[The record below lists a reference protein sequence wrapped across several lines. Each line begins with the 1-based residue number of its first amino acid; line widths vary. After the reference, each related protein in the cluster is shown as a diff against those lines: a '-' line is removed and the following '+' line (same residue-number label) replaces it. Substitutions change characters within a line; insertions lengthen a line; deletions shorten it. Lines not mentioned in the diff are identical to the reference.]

1 MILPKFWS
9 IIIQYFTY
17 FCLQVL
23 WMNNVK
29 KLLNEHI
36 NSALNIHGLEK
47 NHIIYCSKWSIS
59 IFLVIIVWKLK
70 EIILLNM
77 RSKLQNFPAKKSIF
91 IQLFGFQ
98 CLCFTIELFITKFQI
113 FYIYII
119 IKYTYITIMCT
130 FWSAIK
136 IIALFFASLLFA
148 VCDSL

>member
-1 MILPKFWS
+1 
-9 IIIQYFTY
+9 
-17 FCLQVL
+17 
-23 WMNNVK
+23 MNNVK

-36 NSALNIHGLEK
+36 NSAL
-47 NHIIYCSKWSIS
+47 CSKYTWTRKKSHYLLFQMKYFNLS
-59 IFLVIIVWKLK
+59 GYNCMKLK

-148 VCDSL
+148 VCNSL